1 MHDEVVHSLRIVTE
15 RGTASYEF
23 TASGA
28 VEPDPSVH
36 FDASL
41 NVSGGNAEGTVS
53 TEAHAYRFTGE
64 LTDLRYDDGAVVTID
79 GRCITPPTTEGS
91 DCPDPPEYRSDGGT
105 TVLADS
111 RPLVRLDRRRI
122 AWPAFLWN

>member
-1 MHDEVVHSLRIVTE
+1 MREPVVHSLRIVAE
-15 RGTASYEF
+15 HGTASYEF

-28 VEPDPSVH
+28 VEPDPSVG

-53 TEAHAYRFTGE
+53 SEPHAYRFTGE

-79 GRCITPPTTEGS
+79 GRCITPSTPEAARE
-91 DCPDPPEYRSDGGT
+91 PPEYRSDGGT
-105 TVLADS
+105 ALPTDP
-111 RPLVRLDRRRI
+111 RPLDRLDARWI
-122 AWPAFLWN
+122 EYPAFLAN